1 MKAATSDSRTM
12 SYSQELADFLAGLTY
27 GDLPGD
33 TIHAAKRS
41 LLDTLGAGIHGSD
54 AEEARLI
61 ARTALAINGSGPAR
75 VWGTNL
81 RTGIG
86 TAALVNGSAA
96 HAREMDDF
104 GGCGHSGAVVIPAA
118 LASAST
124 DHTITG
130 RDLVVAIVAGYDMAA
145 RVTLSVGGYGPHNE
159 LGWHSTATCGAFGA
173 AVAAG
178 TMQGL
183 DSGQLTS
190 AIGLAGTYGGGLW
203 AFIADGAMSKRLH
216 PGKASESGVVAASLA
231 QNGFTGPKE
240 IFEAEWGGFWHTY
253 APNDFNPDALIDQLG
268 TRYLIHTSGFK
279 PYAACRGVH
288 SSLDVVFRYQADR
301 GLTAENVDRIVI
313 TMHPRRTQMVG
324 GKHIETVLDAQMSV
338 AYGVAAVLTWGSAS
352 VVQYQEDKI
361 QDPRIVSLMDRIE
374 IVSDPTLPPDQ
385 QPGVEF
391 HLTTG
396 ESFGDS
402 VAFALGAPENP
413 MSDDALIE
421 KFRTLTSATYD
432 DARIDE
438 IVETIWNIEQAESLE
453 SLDLLLTPSDKVT

>member
-1 MKAATSDSRTM
+1 M
-12 SYSQELADFLAGLTY
+12 SYSQEMADFLAALNY
-27 GDLPGD
+27 RDLPGD
-33 TIHAAKRS
+33 TIHAAKRA

-61 ARTALAINGSGPAR
+61 TTTALAINGSGPAR

-86 TAALVNGSAA
+86 TAALANGSAA

-124 DHTITG
+124 DHTLSG
-130 RDLVVAIVAGYDMAA
+130 RDLIVAIVAGYDMAA

-178 TMQGL
+178 KVQGL
-183 DSGQLTS
+183 DAGRLAS

-216 PGKASESGVVAASLA
+216 PGKAAESGVVAAALA

-240 IFEAEWGGFWHTY
+240 IFEAEWGGFWNTY
-253 APNDFNPDALIDQLG
+253 APNDFKPQALVDHLG
-268 TRYLIHTSGFK
+268 DHYLIHASGFK

-288 SSLDVVFRYQADR
+288 SSLDVVFRHQADR
-301 GLTAENVDRIVI
+301 GLTPENIERIVI

-338 AYGVAAVLTWGSAS
+338 AYGVAAALTWGSAS
-352 VVQYQEDKI
+352 VDQYREELI
-361 QDPRIVSLMDRIE
+361 QDPGIVSLMNRIE
-374 IVSDPTLPPDQ
+374 IVSDPALPPDQ

-396 ESFGDS
+396 ESFRDS

-413 MSDDALIE
+413 MSDEALIE
-421 KFRTLTSATYD
+421 KFRTLTKATYD
-432 DARIDE
+432 ANRIDE
-438 IVETIWNIEQAESLE
+438 IVETIWSIEQAESLE
-453 SLDLLLTPSDKVT
+453 SLDLLLTPSDRVT